1 MQDDG
6 PRPGGP
12 DASSRGPYEDTVAT
26 RCAVRREQL
35 GLTRDEVARRA
46 GMSVPYLSQLESLGG
61 DFDSAALMRLAA
73 ALEMSYDELMGG
85 PREAAPGRQPAGA
98 RPLLAQL
105 SEDECWQRLGTH
117 GIGRVGLAA
126 SGGAPV
132 ILPVNF
138 LVDGRSIVYRTETGG
153 TAAAADGDRL
163 AFEVD
168 HIGAHDSRGWSVLID
183 GTAEHVTDPGTVERL
198 ATRPGAQPWAGGKRE
213 LWVRIRPGRVTGR
226 TIHIR

>member
-1 MQDDG
+1 MRLRTARRRQLAAPGGHAEAESMQDDSL
-6 PRPGGP
+6 RPGGP
-12 DASSRGPYEDTVAT
+12 DPSSRGPYKD
-26 RCAVRREQL
+26 R
-35 GLTRDEVARRA
+35 
-46 GMSVPYLSQLESLGG
+46 
-61 DFDSAALMRLAA
+61 
-73 ALEMSYDELMGG
+73 
-85 PREAAPGRQPAGA
+85 AAPSQQPAGD

-126 SGGAPV
+126 SGPASV

-153 TAAAADGDRL
+153 TAAADGERL

-168 HIGAHDSRGWSVLID
+168 HTGAHDRRGWSVLID

-198 ATRPGAQPWAGGKRE
+198 ATRPGAQPWAGGRRE
-213 LWVRIRPGRVTGR
+213 LWVRIRPGLVTGR
-226 TIHIR
+226 SIHIR